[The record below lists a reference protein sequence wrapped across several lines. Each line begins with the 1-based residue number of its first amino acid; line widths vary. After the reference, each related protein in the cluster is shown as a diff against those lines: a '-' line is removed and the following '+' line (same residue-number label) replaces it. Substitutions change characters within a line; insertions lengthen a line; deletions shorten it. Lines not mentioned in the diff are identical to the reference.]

1 MYIIQSVCTMHFYV
15 FYVILCLHVFTRT
28 HAHVT
33 ALDTLD
39 VGLPRAQ
46 CGACKR
52 VARIT
57 ERLAH
62 GAESC
67 GGIVEA
73 DRLTWR

>member
-1 MYIIQSVCTMHFYV
+1 MYSHELT
-15 FYVILCLHVFTRT
+15 
-28 HAHVT
+28 HVT
-33 ALDTLD
+33 ALDALD
-39 VGLPRAQ
+39 VGLLRAQ
-46 CGACKR
+46 CGVYKR

-73 DRLTWR
+73 DRLTWQ